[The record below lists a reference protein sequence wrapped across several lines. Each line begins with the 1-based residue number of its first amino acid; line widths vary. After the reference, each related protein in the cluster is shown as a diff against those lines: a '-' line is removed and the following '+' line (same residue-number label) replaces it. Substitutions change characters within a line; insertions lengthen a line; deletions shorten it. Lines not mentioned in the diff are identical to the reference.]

1 MVHIVAFKCSI
12 HLWSEIRLLLLLL
25 LTDDNNIFWHNA
37 DGMCLCAGKFIA
49 LQHSLHYTFI
59 VWINAI
65 FRMNRSIV
73 ASIKFTQFVSFHFCS
88 VERAK
93 TLQTRQNFLP
103 ALHDCELINVSLF
116 EWQMANGF
124 CENAIILRKREVLKI
139 FYSVV
144 VIYYWIALSHWLKSP
159 HKQHT
164 CSKWKWT
171 LRIFVRKCDNNNS
184 NNEATAAF
192 EME

>member
-1 MVHIVAFKCSI
+1 MVHIVALKCSI

-49 LQHSLHYTFI
+49 LQNSSHYTFI

-65 FRMNRSIV
+65 LEWIARLLHQLNLR
-73 ASIKFTQFVSFHFCS
+73 TSFHFTF
-88 VERAK
+88 RFGG
-93 TLQTRQNFLP
+93 TLQTRQHFLP
-103 ALHDCELINVSLF
+103 VLHKCELINVSFF

-124 CENAIILRKREVLKI
+124 CENAIILRTREVLKI

-144 VIYYWIALSHWLKSP
+144 VIYYWIALSHWLNSP
-159 HKQHT
+159 NKQH
-164 CSKWKWT
+164 
-171 LRIFVRKCDNNNS
+171 
-184 NNEATAAF
+184 E
-192 EME
+192 